1 MSVSNQLSYE
11 SRMRPRY
18 ATLAAAAAILL
29 VGASV
34 IQQLGP
40 HTSVSELTVELL
52 TANKRF
58 SLDLTSAIVNAFGSV
73 ALALTLAFLFRMARA
88 RNPRAQPFVKVFAY
102 AGGGLVAVT
111 SIAYAVV
118 IGTKAHQF
126 ATTGAQTYVE
136 ANHLTGSSILLVLQ
150 LIGEVAAL
158 LLTAAYALVA
168 VNAMRVGL
176 LTRFMGYLGVFAG
189 VLVLLQITQV
199 PVVQAYWLIALAV
212 LLAGRWPSGTP
223 RAWETGSAEPWPSTR
238 ALREQRMRAGG
249 GAPPRGRR
257 RGARA
262 PAPAPVAA
270 PAPSSTRTS
279 AKRKRKRRK

>member
-1 MSVSNQLSYE
+1 MSATSQLSYE

-18 ATLAAAAAILL
+18 AALAATAAVLLLAAA
-29 VGASV
+29 V

-40 HTSVSELTVELL
+40 HTKVTELTVELL

-58 SLDLTSAIVNAFGSV
+58 SLDLVSAFVNAIGSV
-73 ALALTLAFLFRMARA
+73 ALALTLAFLFRMASI
-88 RNPRAQPFVKVFAY
+88 RNPRRQPYVKVFVY
-102 AGGGLVAVT
+102 AGGALVAVT

-118 IGTKAHQF
+118 IGIKAHQF

-136 ANHLTGSSILLVLQ
+136 ANRLTTSSILLILQ

-168 VNAMRVGL
+168 LNAMRVGL

-189 VLVLLQITQV
+189 ALVLLQVTQV

-212 LLAGRWPSGTP
+212 LMAGRWPSGTP
-223 RAWETGSAEPWPSTR
+223 KAWESGRAEPWPSNR
-238 ALREQRMRAGG
+238 EIREQRMRGG
-249 GAPPRGRR
+249 GAPPPRGGRR
-257 RGARA
+257 RPA

-270 PAPSSTRTS
+270 PRPSSTRTS